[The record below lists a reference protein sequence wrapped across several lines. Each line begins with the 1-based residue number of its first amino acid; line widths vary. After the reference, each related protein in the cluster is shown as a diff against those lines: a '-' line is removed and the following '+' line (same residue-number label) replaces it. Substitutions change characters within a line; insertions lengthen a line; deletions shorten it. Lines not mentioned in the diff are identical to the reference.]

1 MKPIIFV
8 DTEVSEADNK
18 AYDFG
23 AVSESGEKLHTG
35 SFSEFHSFISNA
47 TYLCGHNII
56 DHDSKY
62 IAAPENVEY
71 IDTLYLS
78 PLMFPNRPYH
88 KLLKDDKLCTDELNN
103 PLNDSL

>member
-35 SFSEFHSFISNA
+35 SFSEFNSFISNA
-47 TYLCGHNII
+47 KYLCGHNII
-56 DHDSKY
+56 DHDSKSVSY
-62 IAAPENVEY
+62 THLTLPTIA
-71 IDTLYLS
+71 
-78 PLMFPNRPYH
+78 
-88 KLLKDDKLCTDELNN
+88 
-103 PLNDSL
+103 

>member
-35 SFSEFHSFISNA
+35 SFSEFHS
-47 TYLCGHNII
+47 
-56 DHDSKY
+56 KR
-62 IAAPENVEY
+62 NV
-71 IDTLYLS
+71 
-78 PLMFPNRPYH
+78 
-88 KLLKDDKLCTDELNN
+88 
-103 PLNDSL
+103 SLRTQYY

>member
-56 DHDSKY
+56 
-62 IAAPENVEY
+62 V
-71 IDTLYLS
+71 LYS
-78 PLMFPNRPYH
+78 I
-88 KLLKDDKLCTDELNN
+88 
-103 PLNDSL
+103 

>member
-47 TYLCGHNII
+47 KIRC
-56 DHDSKY
+56 
-62 IAAPENVEY
+62 V
-71 IDTLYLS
+71 
-78 PLMFPNRPYH
+78 
-88 KLLKDDKLCTDELNN
+88 
-103 PLNDSL
+103 

>member
-35 SFSEFHSFISNA
+35 SFSEFNSSFQTQSIFA
-47 TYLCGHNII
+47 
-56 DHDSKY
+56 
-62 IAAPENVEY
+62 
-71 IDTLYLS
+71 DTI
-78 PLMFPNRPYH
+78 
-88 KLLKDDKLCTDELNN
+88 LLTTTQNT
-103 PLNDSL
+103 